1 MKIALLI
8 VRILT
13 GLLFIFSSLV
23 WFLGLVQPPEMTG
36 AVKEFNEG
44 LAATGYFFPLL
55 KAVEL
60 LCGIALVAGR
70 FVPLAMIVLA
80 PVVVHIFLFHVAL
93 DRTGLP
99 VAIYLVVAFLF
110 LAYGYRDRFAPLLK
124 P

>member
-99 VAIYLVVAFLF
+99 VAIYLVLAFLF

>member
-55 KAVEL
+55 KSVEL
-60 LCGIALVAGR
+60 LCGIALVVGR

-99 VAIYLVVAFLF
+99 VAIYLVLAFLF